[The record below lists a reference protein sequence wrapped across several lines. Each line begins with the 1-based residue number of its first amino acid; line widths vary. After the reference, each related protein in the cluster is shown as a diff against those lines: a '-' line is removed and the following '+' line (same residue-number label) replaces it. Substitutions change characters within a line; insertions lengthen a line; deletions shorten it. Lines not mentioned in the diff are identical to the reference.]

1 MWSVYIHTFPNGKK
15 YVGMCK
21 SSPKRRWGTGGS
33 KYREHPVM
41 YAAIQK
47 YGWDN
52 VAHEIVANNLTQ
64 EEALRMEESLIAQ
77 YKTFP
82 PSLGFGYNC
91 TSGGESRLPTEEERQ
106 EKSAFFKEWWANP
119 DNKKRW
125 IEKRTGE
132 KRDYSQ
138 ERRKQ
143 IGEMLSSFNRGKHLS
158 EEHKRKISDSE
169 KGRKPWNTGKKMTDE
184 YCKMLSNRRKELGLK
199 RSPETIEKIAAAS
212 RKPVV
217 CIETGIVYAS
227 QREAANA
234 TGANEGKISEVLK
247 GKRKTAG
254 GFHWK
259 RIEKTTAP

>member
-21 SSPKRRWGTGGS
+21 SSPMRRWGTVGRNY
-33 KYREHPVM
+33 KKHPVM

-52 VAHEIVANNLTQ
+52 VAHEIVASNLTQ

-91 TSGGESRLPTEEERQ
+91 TSGGESRLPTDEERKMTS
-106 EKSAFFKEWWANP
+106 ERSKKWWENPENKERMRA
-119 DNKKRW
+119 
-125 IEKRTGE
+125 IRTGS
-132 KRDYSQ
+132 KRDYSP
-138 ERRKQ
+138 ELRKQ

-158 EEHKRKISDSE
+158 EDHKRKISDSE
-169 KGRKPWNTGKKMTDE
+169 KGRKPWNAGKKMTE
-184 YCKMLSNRRKELGLK
+184 EHCKMLSKRRKELGLK
-199 RSPETIEKIAAAS
+199 HSPETIERIAAAS

-234 TGANEGKISEVLK
+234 FGLREIKISEAAR
-247 GKRKTAG
+247 GIRKTAG
-254 GFHWK
+254 GYHWK
-259 RIEKTTAP
+259 RAEITTAP